1 MAQVEYL
8 VVAGG
13 GGGGN
18 AGGGWA
24 NGGGGAGG
32 LITSVAGEYSGG
44 GTAGVGSTPNSP
56 ATVTVGNYTVT
67 VGSGGNVGAN
77 GGDSS
82 FGSFATAV
90 GGGRGNS
97 GNVSAANSGGSGGGG
112 GYMGGGGAG
121 TTNQGWRGGPLVFD
135 GDKGGGGGGA
145 GNVGGDAGASAGNGG
160 AGLQS
165 SITGNSLWYAGG
177 GGGTVPGNGT
187 GGSGVGGNG
196 NSAGTDGRGGGGG
209 GLAKGGSGIVVIRY
223 KTDGSDGV
231 DATLTTGGTKTTSGI
246 YTIHTFTT
254 SGTFSVVTVTY
265 IWVGGTGNWLTAA
278 NWSPAGFLNLNTDT
292 AEATSGVLQAN
303 LTETFEPTLSL
314 ETGVKIQGSNG
325 NGRTWTIREV
335 LLKGGTIETIGGN
348 SSFVGTFEAVAG
360 YTSFLNVASGSFTS
374 SSTAWTLRG
383 GGTLEK
389 TGTLNWGFP
398 QTTTDFS
405 GVLLIS
411 SGEMN
416 GPAGTITFGGGVGVI
431 RVNSGGTFNR
441 GSSSASYTIEGGF
454 YLNGGTYEDFGN
466 NGTIWSSTTGF
477 IIEDDSFIYIN
488 GTSTGNRPF
497 VRIQGELQGSSKL
510 TAYQNSDNNRGL
522 SLHNTQGTF
531 TGELNLGT
539 DAYVY
544 LGVDVFNT
552 NGQGSIVIDTDAKL
566 LTIGAYKSTD
576 TTINV
581 DDVNITI
588 SSLIIDGATI
598 AAGVYN
604 QSNQASLNGYVVF
617 NNESSS
623 LTLVSVTTTP
633 NVIKSSTTVSI
644 GTLKK
649 NDFLIGVSTSV
660 DYGPTVTTG
669 FWNGISPPTNG
680 YTVYAQ
686 KISEGPSIRL
696 ASNDS
701 ELITIATQYG
711 GTGMNT
717 IYDALNYFNGNPT
730 YMVTNINYP
739 NIVTSGLTAMW
750 DGGFVPSYPRT
761 GTTWSDLSGNA
772 YDLAL
777 LGGPVYSGTNGG
789 GVYFD
794 GVNDTAQSTSITLSY
809 SQGYSLSMWFEISS
823 IETNGGLFS
832 FNGSNFIN
840 FGFTTTTFRWETGL
854 SERLDWSVTP
864 VVDQLY
870 NITCTYDPN
879 TSTSI
884 IYQDATQRAISTTS
898 TVQHTSQTAQL
909 KLDNSPS
916 LNLFNGVI
924 YNCFFYTNKVL
935 SPAEVTQNYNAL
947 KGRFGL

>member
-1 MAQVEYL
+1 V
-8 VVAGG
+8 
-13 GGGGN
+13 
-18 AGGGWA
+18 
-24 NGGGGAGG
+24 
-32 LITSVAGEYSGG
+32 I
-44 GTAGVGSTPNSP
+44 
-56 ATVTVGNYTVT
+56 
-67 VGSGGNVGAN
+67 
-77 GGDSS
+77 
-82 FGSFATAV
+82 
-90 GGGRGNS
+90 
-97 GNVSAANSGGSGGGG
+97 
-112 GYMGGGGAG
+112 
-121 TTNQGWRGGPLVFD
+121 
-135 GDKGGGGGGA
+135 
-145 GNVGGDAGASAGNGG
+145 
-160 AGLQS
+160 
-165 SITGNSLWYAGG
+165 
-177 GGGTVPGNGT
+177 
-187 GGSGVGGNG
+187 
-196 NSAGTDGRGGGGG
+196 
-209 GLAKGGSGIVVIRY
+209 IRY

-254 SGTFSVVTVTY
+254 SGTFSVVTVT
-265 IWVGGTGNWLTAA
+265 
-278 NWSPAGFLNLNTDT
+278 
-292 AEATSGVLQAN
+292 
-303 LTETFEPTLSL
+303 
-314 ETGVKIQGSNG
+314 
-325 NGRTWTIREV
+325 
-335 LLKGGTIETIGGN
+335 
-348 SSFVGTFEAVAG
+348 
-360 YTSFLNVASGSFTS
+360 
-374 SSTAWTLRG
+374 
-383 GGTLEK
+383 
-389 TGTLNWGFP
+389 
-398 QTTTDFS
+398 
-405 GVLLIS
+405 
-411 SGEMN
+411 
-416 GPAGTITFGGGVGVI
+416 
-431 RVNSGGTFNR
+431 
-441 GSSSASYTIEGGF
+441 
-454 YLNGGTYEDFGN
+454 
-466 NGTIWSSTTGF
+466 
-477 IIEDDSFIYIN
+477 
-488 GTSTGNRPF
+488 
-497 VRIQGELQGSSKL
+497 
-510 TAYQNSDNNRGL
+510 
-522 SLHNTQGTF
+522 
-531 TGELNLGT
+531 
-539 DAYVY
+539 
-544 LGVDVFNT
+544 
-552 NGQGSIVIDTDAKL
+552 
-566 LTIGAYKSTD
+566 
-576 TTINV
+576 
-581 DDVNITI
+581 
-588 SSLIIDGATI
+588 
-598 AAGVYN
+598 
-604 QSNQASLNGYVVF
+604 
-617 NNESSS
+617 
-623 LTLVSVTTTP
+623 VTTTS

-669 FWNGISPPTNG
+669 FWNGISPPSNG

-794 GVNDTAQSTSITLSY
+794 GANDTAQSTSITLSY
-809 SQGYSLSMWFEISS
+809 PQGYSLSMWFEISS

-916 LNLFNGVI
+916 LNLFNGAI

>member
-8 VVAGG
+8 IIAGG
-13 GGGGN
+13 GGGGVG
-18 AGGGWA
+18 ASTWGGA
-24 NGGGGAGG
+24 GGGGAGG
-32 LITSVAGEYSGG
+32 MLEGSAIVTAQDYSI
-44 GTAGVGSTPNSP
+44 
-56 ATVTVGNYTVT
+56 TVGNG
-67 VGSGGNVGAN
+67 GSSQQSGYN
-77 GGDSS
+77 SS
-82 FGSFATAV
+82 FNSITAT
-90 GGGRGNS
+90 GGGRG
-97 GNVSAANSGGSGGGG
+97 GDWNVGGTDGGSGGGG
-112 GYMGGGGAG
+112 GGVTSAFGSGTSGQGNNGGRGSQSGGYDGAGGGGGKNAVGGSASGGAAG
-121 TTNQGWRGGPLVFD
+121 AGGAGKSSSISGTATDYAGGGGGGGQGAGGCGGLGGGGVGGYTSNQNGGN
-135 GDKGGGGGGA
+135 GTANKGGGGGGA
-145 GNVGGDAGASAGNGG
+145 GGSSGSGGN
-160 AGLQS
+160 
-165 SITGNSLWYAGG
+165 
-177 GGGTVPGNGT
+177 
-187 GGSGVGGNG
+187 GGSGVV
-196 NSAGTDGRGGGGG
+196 
-209 GLAKGGSGIVVIRY
+209 IIRY

-254 SGTFSVVTVTY
+254 SGTFSVVTVT
-265 IWVGGTGNWLTAA
+265 
-278 NWSPAGFLNLNTDT
+278 
-292 AEATSGVLQAN
+292 
-303 LTETFEPTLSL
+303 
-314 ETGVKIQGSNG
+314 
-325 NGRTWTIREV
+325 
-335 LLKGGTIETIGGN
+335 
-348 SSFVGTFEAVAG
+348 
-360 YTSFLNVASGSFTS
+360 
-374 SSTAWTLRG
+374 
-383 GGTLEK
+383 
-389 TGTLNWGFP
+389 
-398 QTTTDFS
+398 
-405 GVLLIS
+405 
-411 SGEMN
+411 
-416 GPAGTITFGGGVGVI
+416 
-431 RVNSGGTFNR
+431 
-441 GSSSASYTIEGGF
+441 
-454 YLNGGTYEDFGN
+454 
-466 NGTIWSSTTGF
+466 
-477 IIEDDSFIYIN
+477 
-488 GTSTGNRPF
+488 
-497 VRIQGELQGSSKL
+497 
-510 TAYQNSDNNRGL
+510 
-522 SLHNTQGTF
+522 
-531 TGELNLGT
+531 
-539 DAYVY
+539 
-544 LGVDVFNT
+544 
-552 NGQGSIVIDTDAKL
+552 
-566 LTIGAYKSTD
+566 
-576 TTINV
+576 
-581 DDVNITI
+581 
-588 SSLIIDGATI
+588 
-598 AAGVYN
+598 
-604 QSNQASLNGYVVF
+604 
-617 NNESSS
+617 
-623 LTLVSVTTTP
+623 VTTTS
-633 NVIKSSTTVSI
+633 NVIKSATTVSI

-669 FWNGISPPTNG
+669 FWNGISPPSNG

-686 KISEGPSIRL
+686 KSSQGPSIRL

-854 SERLDWSVTP
+854 SERLDWSVAP

>member
-8 VVAGG
+8 IVGGGGGGGRSGAVPAGG
-13 GGGGN
+13 GGGGGVITGTTTVTSGN
-18 AGGGWA
+18 ITVVVGAGGAGRTVSGGAGDTGLDSTFNSLTAGGGGGGGGGNISGR
-24 NGGGGAGG
+24 NGNATNGNGGGAGG
-32 LITSVAGEYSGG
+32 NA
-44 GTAGVGSTPNSP
+44 ST
-56 ATVTVGNYTVT
+56 
-67 VGSGGNVGAN
+67 
-77 GGDSS
+77 
-82 FGSFATAV
+82 
-90 GGGRGNS
+90 
-97 GNVSAANSGGSGGGG
+97 SGGSGNSSGYAGGSSS
-112 GYMGGGGAG
+112 G
-121 TTNQGWRGGPLVFD
+121 TANNEG
-135 GDKGGGGGGA
+135 GGGGGGA
-145 GNVGGDAGASAGNGG
+145 GAVGSNGTSSSGGDGG
-160 AGLQS
+160 DGIAN
-165 SITGNSLWYAGG
+165 SITGFSVYY
-177 GGGTVPGNGT
+177 
-187 GGSGVGGNG
+187 
-196 NSAGTDGRGGGGG
+196 GGGGG
-209 GLAKGGSGIVVIRY
+209 GDDNSGTAGAGGLGGGAAGGTNAGTANTGGGGGGNVAGDGGSGGSGIVIIRY
-223 KTDGSDGV
+223 TTDGSDGV

-254 SGTFSVVTVTY
+254 SGTFTVVTVT
-265 IWVGGTGNWLTAA
+265 
-278 NWSPAGFLNLNTDT
+278 
-292 AEATSGVLQAN
+292 
-303 LTETFEPTLSL
+303 
-314 ETGVKIQGSNG
+314 
-325 NGRTWTIREV
+325 
-335 LLKGGTIETIGGN
+335 
-348 SSFVGTFEAVAG
+348 
-360 YTSFLNVASGSFTS
+360 
-374 SSTAWTLRG
+374 
-383 GGTLEK
+383 
-389 TGTLNWGFP
+389 
-398 QTTTDFS
+398 
-405 GVLLIS
+405 
-411 SGEMN
+411 
-416 GPAGTITFGGGVGVI
+416 
-431 RVNSGGTFNR
+431 
-441 GSSSASYTIEGGF
+441 
-454 YLNGGTYEDFGN
+454 
-466 NGTIWSSTTGF
+466 
-477 IIEDDSFIYIN
+477 
-488 GTSTGNRPF
+488 
-497 VRIQGELQGSSKL
+497 
-510 TAYQNSDNNRGL
+510 
-522 SLHNTQGTF
+522 
-531 TGELNLGT
+531 
-539 DAYVY
+539 
-544 LGVDVFNT
+544 
-552 NGQGSIVIDTDAKL
+552 
-566 LTIGAYKSTD
+566 
-576 TTINV
+576 
-581 DDVNITI
+581 
-588 SSLIIDGATI
+588 
-598 AAGVYN
+598 
-604 QSNQASLNGYVVF
+604 
-617 NNESSS
+617 
-623 LTLVSVTTTP
+623 VTTTS

-669 FWNGISPPTNG
+669 FWNGIIPPSNG

-686 KISEGPSIRL
+686 KSSEGPSIRL

-761 GTTWSDLSGNA
+761 GTTWSDLSGNE

-777 LGGPVYSGTNGG
+777 VGGPVYSGTNGG

>member
-8 VVAGG
+8 IIAGG
-13 GGGGN
+13 GGGGVG
-18 AGGGWA
+18 ASTWGGA
-24 NGGGGAGG
+24 GGGGAGG
-32 LITSVAGEYSGG
+32 MLEGSAIVTAQDYSI
-44 GTAGVGSTPNSP
+44 
-56 ATVTVGNYTVT
+56 TVGNG
-67 VGSGGNVGAN
+67 GSSQQSGYN
-77 GGDSS
+77 SS
-82 FGSFATAV
+82 FNSITAT
-90 GGGRGNS
+90 GGGRG
-97 GNVSAANSGGSGGGG
+97 GDWNVGGTDGGSGGGG
-112 GYMGGGGAG
+112 GGVTSAFGSGTSGQGNNGGRGSQSGGYDGAGGGGGKNAVGGSASGGAAG
-121 TTNQGWRGGPLVFD
+121 AGGAGKSSSISGTATDYAGGGGGGGQGAGGSGGLGGGGVGGYTSNQNGGN
-135 GDKGGGGGGA
+135 GTANKGGGGGGA
-145 GNVGGDAGASAGNGG
+145 GGSSGSGGN
-160 AGLQS
+160 
-165 SITGNSLWYAGG
+165 
-177 GGGTVPGNGT
+177 
-187 GGSGVGGNG
+187 GGSGVV
-196 NSAGTDGRGGGGG
+196 
-209 GLAKGGSGIVVIRY
+209 IIRY

-254 SGTFSVVTVTY
+254 SGTFSVVTVT
-265 IWVGGTGNWLTAA
+265 
-278 NWSPAGFLNLNTDT
+278 
-292 AEATSGVLQAN
+292 
-303 LTETFEPTLSL
+303 
-314 ETGVKIQGSNG
+314 
-325 NGRTWTIREV
+325 
-335 LLKGGTIETIGGN
+335 
-348 SSFVGTFEAVAG
+348 
-360 YTSFLNVASGSFTS
+360 
-374 SSTAWTLRG
+374 
-383 GGTLEK
+383 
-389 TGTLNWGFP
+389 
-398 QTTTDFS
+398 
-405 GVLLIS
+405 
-411 SGEMN
+411 
-416 GPAGTITFGGGVGVI
+416 
-431 RVNSGGTFNR
+431 
-441 GSSSASYTIEGGF
+441 
-454 YLNGGTYEDFGN
+454 
-466 NGTIWSSTTGF
+466 
-477 IIEDDSFIYIN
+477 
-488 GTSTGNRPF
+488 
-497 VRIQGELQGSSKL
+497 
-510 TAYQNSDNNRGL
+510 
-522 SLHNTQGTF
+522 
-531 TGELNLGT
+531 
-539 DAYVY
+539 
-544 LGVDVFNT
+544 
-552 NGQGSIVIDTDAKL
+552 
-566 LTIGAYKSTD
+566 
-576 TTINV
+576 
-581 DDVNITI
+581 
-588 SSLIIDGATI
+588 
-598 AAGVYN
+598 
-604 QSNQASLNGYVVF
+604 
-617 NNESSS
+617 
-623 LTLVSVTTTP
+623 VTTTS
-633 NVIKSSTTVSI
+633 NVIKSATTVSI

-669 FWNGISPPTNG
+669 FWNGISPPSNG

-854 SERLDWSVTP
+854 SERLDWSVAP

>member
-1 MAQVEYL
+1 MPLRIRVPRIAL
-8 VVAGG
+8 
-13 GGGGN
+13 
-18 AGGGWA
+18 
-24 NGGGGAGG
+24 
-32 LITSVAGEYSGG
+32 
-44 GTAGVGSTPNSP
+44 PP
-56 ATVTVGNYTVT
+56 AT
-67 VGSGGNVGAN
+67 
-77 GGDSS
+77 
-82 FGSFATAV
+82 
-90 GGGRGNS
+90 
-97 GNVSAANSGGSGGGG
+97 
-112 GYMGGGGAG
+112 
-121 TTNQGWRGGPLVFD
+121 
-135 GDKGGGGGGA
+135 
-145 GNVGGDAGASAGNGG
+145 
-160 AGLQS
+160 
-165 SITGNSLWYAGG
+165 
-177 GGGTVPGNGT
+177 
-187 GGSGVGGNG
+187 
-196 NSAGTDGRGGGGG
+196 
-209 GLAKGGSGIVVIRY
+209 
-223 KTDGSDGV
+223 
-231 DATLTTGGTKTTSGI
+231 TS
-246 YTIHTFTT
+246 
-254 SGTFSVVTVTY
+254 
-265 IWVGGTGNWLTAA
+265 
-278 NWSPAGFLNLNTDT
+278 
-292 AEATSGVLQAN
+292 
-303 LTETFEPTLSL
+303 
-314 ETGVKIQGSNG
+314 
-325 NGRTWTIREV
+325 
-335 LLKGGTIETIGGN
+335 
-348 SSFVGTFEAVAG
+348 
-360 YTSFLNVASGSFTS
+360 
-374 SSTAWTLRG
+374 
-383 GGTLEK
+383 
-389 TGTLNWGFP
+389 
-398 QTTTDFS
+398 
-405 GVLLIS
+405 
-411 SGEMN
+411 
-416 GPAGTITFGGGVGVI
+416 
-431 RVNSGGTFNR
+431 
-441 GSSSASYTIEGGF
+441 
-454 YLNGGTYEDFGN
+454 
-466 NGTIWSSTTGF
+466 
-477 IIEDDSFIYIN
+477 
-488 GTSTGNRPF
+488 
-497 VRIQGELQGSSKL
+497 
-510 TAYQNSDNNRGL
+510 
-522 SLHNTQGTF
+522 
-531 TGELNLGT
+531 
-539 DAYVY
+539 
-544 LGVDVFNT
+544 
-552 NGQGSIVIDTDAKL
+552 
-566 LTIGAYKSTD
+566 
-576 TTINV
+576 
-581 DDVNITI
+581 
-588 SSLIIDGATI
+588 
-598 AAGVYN
+598 
-604 QSNQASLNGYVVF
+604 
-617 NNESSS
+617 
-623 LTLVSVTTTP
+623 

-669 FWNGISPPTNG
+669 FWNGISPPSNG

-761 GTTWSDLSGNA
+761 GTTWSDLSGNE

-823 IETNGGLFS
+823 IATNGGLFS